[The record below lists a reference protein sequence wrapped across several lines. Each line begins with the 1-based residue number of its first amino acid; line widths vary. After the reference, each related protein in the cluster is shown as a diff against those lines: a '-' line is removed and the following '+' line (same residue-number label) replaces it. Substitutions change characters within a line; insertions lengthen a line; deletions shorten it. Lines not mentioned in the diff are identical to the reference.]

1 MCIGW
6 KLVEKSDR
14 FAYSQSGKNKLDVR
28 NPAEKTAK
36 ASSKKE
42 KGFIFSLWEVYLR
55 PIDVLKRITILYR
68 SSYGKYHF
76 AVCNTIMLP

>member
-42 KGFIFSLWEVYLR
+42 KRFYLLIMGSLSSSDRCIKKNHNIISIKLWQVS
-55 PIDVLKRITILYR
+55 LYCHDL
-68 SSYGKYHF
+68 S
-76 AVCNTIMLP
+76 I